1 MSMKDKHVFFN
12 PLRMLSPKLDSEAI
26 EIEELY
32 QRPVSES
39 MTLEEGLLVMLSK
52 LIEMTKL
59 LRESFSKV
67 SDETLQAALELGKEV
82 HAIEKI
88 LTEGLACTLTEPP
101 EICRLVIMFPVHL
114 ERMGDY
120 LESIANCCKIR
131 CRDGVP
137 FTDKVA
143 AEVEGMFT
151 ALLDIMKNFRDA
163 LVRPN
168 KVILEYVVAESNNL
182 DQTCQDLQLAHV
194 ERLLTGS
201 TAPRSSSLYL
211 DVVESTQSINRHVK
225 TMAQEMLALVTQHA
239 AL

>member
-1 MSMKDKHVFFN
+1 MKDKHVFFN
-12 PLRMLSPKLDSEAI
+12 PLRMLSPKLDTEAI
-26 EIEELY
+26 EIEALY
-32 QRPVSES
+32 QSPVSES

-59 LRESFSKV
+59 LKHSFSKV
-67 SDETLQAALELGKEV
+67 SDETLTAASDLGNEV

-114 ERMGDY
+114 ERMGDF

-137 FTDKVA
+137 FTDKVV
-143 AEVEGMFT
+143 AEVDGMFG
-151 ALLDIMKNFRDA
+151 ALLDIMNNFRDA
-163 LVRPN
+163 LIRPN
-168 KVILEYVVAESNNL
+168 KVILEYVVTESNNL
-182 DQTCQDLQLAHV
+182 DHVCQDLQLSHV
-194 ERLLTGS
+194 ERLLSGS

-211 DVVESTQSINRHVK
+211 DIIESTQSVNRHVK
-225 TMAQEMLALVTQHA
+225 SMAQEMLTLVTNHRA
-239 AL
+239 S

>member
-1 MSMKDKHVFFN
+1 MKDKHVFFN

-59 LRESFSKV
+59 LKDSFSKA
-67 SDETLQAALELGKEV
+67 SDETLQAATELGKEV

-114 ERMGDY
+114 ERMGDF

-137 FTDKVA
+137 FTDMVV
-143 AEVEGMFT
+143 AEVEGMFG
-151 ALLDIMKNFRDA
+151 ALLEIMKNFRDA

-168 KVILEYVVAESNNL
+168 KVILEYVVTASNNL
-182 DQTCQDLQLAHV
+182 DQKCQDLQLAHV
-194 ERLLTGS
+194 ERLLAGS

-211 DVVESTQSINRHVK
+211 DIVESTQAINRHVK
-225 TMAQEMLALVTQHA
+225 TMAQEMWQLVTQHA
-239 AL
+239 AS